1 MNKYERKRN
10 IKRLIIELGEKV
22 DTLSSKILK
31 NRDKEGNY
39 NIEIKD
45 YVKLLKFDI
54 INTFCNEIIDFYMFF
69 NKEVNDNDIKIAEH
83 FRNMLSFRLQ
93 GIMFGLN
100 QNDVNFYDV
109 DLVIEYFDE
118 ICNFY
123 EYYKSGIK
131 YND

>member
-10 IKRLIIELGEKV
+10 IERLIVELGEKV
-22 DTLSSKILK
+22 DTLSQKILK
-31 NRDKEGNY
+31 NRDKEGKY

-69 NKEVNDNDIKIAEH
+69 NKEVNDNDIKVAEH

-93 GIMFGLN
+93 GIMFDLN
-100 QNDVNFYDV
+100 QNDVNFHDV
-109 DLVIEYFDE
+109 DLIIEYFDE

-123 EYYKSGIK
+123 EYYKI
-131 YND
+131 NME

>member
-1 MNKYERKRN
+1 MNKYERKGN
-10 IKRLIIELGEKV
+10 IERLIVEIGEKV
-22 DTLSSKILK
+22 DTLSQKILK

-39 NIEIKD
+39 NSEIKD

-69 NKEVNDNDIKIAEH
+69 NKEVNDNDIKVAEH
-83 FRNMLSFRLQ
+83 FRNMLSFRFQ
-93 GIMFGLN
+93 GIMFDLN
-100 QNDVNFYDV
+100 QNDVNFHDV
-109 DLVIEYFDE
+109 DLIIEYFDE

-123 EYYKSGIK
+123 EYYKYGIK